1 MHKENKR
8 NLSVGYRVTCCT
20 ILKIN
25 FKQPVRNTSN
35 FILLYKILKKSF
47 LYTAVLL
54 ISFRGMSNCFHSTL
68 IKLIGPILNSFPASS
83 GTADLSSF
91 YVGSVATSFN
101 SRTK

>member
-1 MHKENKR
+1 MRKENKR
-8 NLSVGYRVTCCT
+8 NLSVGYRVTWCT

-54 ISFRGMSNCFHSTL
+54 ISF
-68 IKLIGPILNSFPASS
+68 
-83 GTADLSSF
+83 
-91 YVGSVATSFN
+91 
-101 SRTK
+101 